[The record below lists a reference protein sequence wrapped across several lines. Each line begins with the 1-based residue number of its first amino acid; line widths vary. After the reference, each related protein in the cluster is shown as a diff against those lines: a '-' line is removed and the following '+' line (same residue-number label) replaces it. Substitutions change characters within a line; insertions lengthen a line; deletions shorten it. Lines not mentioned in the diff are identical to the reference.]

1 MKKVIAMVMTVV
13 MMLARGTTAF
23 AVNTPLTAEQAK
35 QAALA
40 CAGVN
45 VSDATFTKAY
55 KGYDDGREVFE
66 IEFYANN
73 TEYDMDVDVLTGTI
87 TDFSTEY
94 HGMQAT
100 SGYGFWD
107 DDMYDRDRDWDDMFD
122 HDHDWDDMYDW
133 DHDWDDPWDFD

>member
-1 MKKVIAMVMTVV
+1 MKKAIATALVMI
-13 MMLARGTTAF
+13 MMLALGTTAF
-23 AVNTPLTAEQAK
+23 AVNAPLTLDQAK
-35 QAALA
+35 QAALS

-45 VSDATFTKAY
+45 VSDVSFTKAY

-73 TEYDMDVDVLTGTI
+73 TEYDMDVDVLTGRI

-94 HGMQAT
+94 HGMQAAG
-100 SGYGFWD
+100 GYGFWD
-107 DDMYDRDRDWDDMFD
+107 DDMYER
-122 HDHDWDDMYDW
+122 DHDWDDDW

>member
-1 MKKVIAMVMTVV
+1 MKKVIAMVMAVV
-13 MMLARGTTAF
+13 MMLALGTTAF
-23 AVNTPLTAEQAK
+23 ADNGPLTVEQAK
-35 QAALA
+35 QAALSF
-40 CAGVN
+40 AGVN
-45 VSDATFTKAY
+45 PSEASFTKAY
-55 KGYDDGREVFE
+55 KGCDDGREVYE

-73 TEYDMDVDVLTGTI
+73 TEYDMDVDVYTGRI

-100 SGYGFWD
+100 GGYGFWD

-133 DHDWDDPWDFD
+133 DRDWDEPWDFD